1 MIRGVGSSPPSHLDL
16 AETEPPIEEHG
27 FTPVDF
33 LSDRIVLSLFR
44 WDVNSQSLEAIERL
58 QPFHTIDLST

>member
-1 MIRGVGSSPPSHLDL
+1 M
-16 AETEPPIEEHG
+16 
-27 FTPVDF
+27 DF